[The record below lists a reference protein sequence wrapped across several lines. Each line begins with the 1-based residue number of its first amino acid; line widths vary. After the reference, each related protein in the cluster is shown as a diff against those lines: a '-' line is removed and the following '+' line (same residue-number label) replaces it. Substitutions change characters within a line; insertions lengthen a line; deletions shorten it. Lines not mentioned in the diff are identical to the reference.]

1 MKTVVKIEPAIPQMP
16 VRKKV
21 AAYARVS
28 METERLNHSL
38 SAQISHYSE
47 LIQKHS
53 DWQYVGVYADDGISG
68 TGTSKRKA
76 QLAAAEE
83 GWKALDNRKPEAQN
97 VRKHRKHHHK
107 HNGNESNGS
116 NGENTSK

>member
-1 MKTVVKIEPAIPQMP
+1 MGFGEPRYQMSVSGP
-16 VRKKV
+16 E
-21 AAYARVS
+21 YAQVFTANVMLGES
-28 METERLNHSL
+28 DEI
-38 SAQISHYSE
+38 IST
-47 LIQKHS
+47 
-53 DWQYVGVYADDGISG
+53 G

-107 HNGNESNGS
+107 HSGNESNGS
-116 NGENTSK
+116 NGENNESANK

>member
-1 MKTVVKIEPAIPQMP
+1 MGFGEPRYQMSVSGP
-16 VRKKV
+16 E
-21 AAYARVS
+21 YAQVFTANVMLGES
-28 METERLNHSL
+28 DEI
-38 SAQISHYSE
+38 IST
-47 LIQKHS
+47 
-53 DWQYVGVYADDGISG
+53 G

-107 HNGNESNGS
+107 HSGGESNGS